1 MDRHWAI
8 ITNTE
13 EDEGK
18 LETWVIIVIVVVVVL
33 IIAGIVIF
41 CVCRCIKNRKA
52 MAALNSAA
60 AANMQAQNQAYAAQI
75 NQNAYIA
82 GQNYQAQAYQAQVY
96 QNPVNISPGMPPDM
110 GYNSKAVM

>member
-1 MDRHWAI
+1 
-8 ITNTE
+8 
-13 EDEGK
+13 
-18 LETWVIIVIVVVVVL
+18 
-33 IIAGIVIF
+33 
-41 CVCRCIKNRKA
+41 

-60 AANMQAQNQAYAAQI
+60 AANMQTQNQAYAAQI

-96 QNPVNISPGMPPDM
+96 QNPVTISPGMPPDM